1 MLPDTTGTIV
11 MDLSQEVTIPPKIGG
26 LSKAEVE
33 DIITASIEAG
43 VPQDGTP
50 AYFE

>member
-1 MLPDTTGTIV
+1 MLPDTTGTV
-11 MDLSQEVTIPPKIGG
+11 SMDLSQEVTTPSKIGG